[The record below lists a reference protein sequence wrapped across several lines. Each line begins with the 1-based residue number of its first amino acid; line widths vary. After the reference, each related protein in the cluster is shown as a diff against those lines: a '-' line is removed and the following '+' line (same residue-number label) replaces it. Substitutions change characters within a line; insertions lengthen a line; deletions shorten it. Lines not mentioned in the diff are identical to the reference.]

1 MAPVGSIFKNWIS
14 NEERGGL
21 LDQEGE
27 SKNGAIWS
35 HRTQNRTQKVTP
47 DFGPSHTARRF
58 LSHHK
63 TLLQDPNPN
72 PIIMSSTTATTAE
85 RLAAAQAA
93 IAKAA
98 ADKEAALAAAQA
110 IKAAKEAAKAAKAE
124 ARAAAAAAKAA
135 LPKRP
140 VGRPRKNPLP
150 TAPPPADPESED
162 TDSGSIVTAT
172 ERTDADRIATL
183 EAELAETRARL
194 AATEAAYHREHAILM
209 SIRATLSTAPL

>member
-1 MAPVGSIFKNWIS
+1 
-14 NEERGGL
+14 
-21 LDQEGE
+21 
-27 SKNGAIWS
+27 
-35 HRTQNRTQKVTP
+35 
-47 DFGPSHTARRF
+47 
-58 LSHHK
+58 
-63 TLLQDPNPN
+63 
-72 PIIMSSTTATTAE
+72 MSDTAE

-98 ADKEAALAAAQA
+98 ADKEAALAAAHA

-150 TAPPPADPESED
+150 VADPESED
-162 TDSGSIVTAT
+162 TDSGSIVTAVAVT
-172 ERTDADRIATL
+172 PEERIASL

-194 AATEAAYHREHAILM
+194 AAAEAAYHREHAILM
-209 SIRATLSTAPL
+209 SIRALLPSS